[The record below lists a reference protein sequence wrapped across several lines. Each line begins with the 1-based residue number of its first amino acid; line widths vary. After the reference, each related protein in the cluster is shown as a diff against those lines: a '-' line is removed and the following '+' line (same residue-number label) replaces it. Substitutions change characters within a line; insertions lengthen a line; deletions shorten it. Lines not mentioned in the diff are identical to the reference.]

1 MINGKNGN
9 ELDRKELTKE
19 FKSMT
24 SKELLKEWLKLKKK
38 NEELE
43 LRSSVLRER
52 MIEEVTKEYPDEKR
66 SARIEVNG
74 YSIIRS
80 AVAKIKWDIEKFKK
94 LIGEELYNQVKIVK
108 ETIDE
113 NKVEKLKDEGKIK
126 MADINKTSEVSF
138 TKQLRVNL
146 RSEDKPEE
154 SNQRPLV
161 EDMCR

>member
-1 MINGKNGN
+1 MANCNG

-19 FKSMT
+19 FKGMT
-24 SKELLKEWLKLKKK
+24 PKELLKEWLKLKKK

-43 LRSSVLRER
+43 MRSSVLRER

-126 MADINKTSEVSF
+126 MADINKASEVSF

-146 RSEDKPEE
+146 RSEDKPDE
-154 SNQRPLV
+154 SNSRPLV